1 MVKHVGRKT
10 KKVGPAR
17 GLGPRYGST
26 VRKRYV
32 RVTAGLKKAHK
43 CPQCGFVRVKRESVG
58 VWKCKKCG
66 YTFAGGAYMPVTKLG
81 VVAKRAAKG
90 TVAEETVAPVVAEET
105 Q

>member
-1 MVKHVGRKT
+1 MGRT

-17 GLGPRYGST
+17 GLGARYGST

-32 RVTAGLKKAHK
+32 RVTAGLKKAHR

-58 VWKCKKCG
+58 IWKCKKCS
-66 YTFAGGAYMPVTKLG
+66 YTFAGGAYIPTTKLG

-90 TVAEETVAPVVAEET
+90 TVAGETAVPVPVAEEKT
-105 Q
+105 E